1 MKHRVKNTTY
11 IYKYISTLFE
21 ILFYR
26 ALDSQKKE
34 EMSQKLTDNNISSS
48 PLDSYTVLPIQ
59 MVTREAAT
67 RDRKQLE
74 RGKIN
79 ILCREH
85 GRSGG

>member
-1 MKHRVKNTTY
+1 MKHWVKNITSINTFPH
-11 IYKYISTLFE
+11 STGFIKKE
-21 ILFYR
+21 
-26 ALDSQKKE
+26 KE
-34 EMSQKLTDNNISSS
+34 EMSQKLTDNNISPSS
-48 PLDSYTVLPIQ
+48 LDRYTVLSIQ

-85 GRSGG
+85 GWSGG